1 VRAATRAMTL
11 PDVWLRWAGAAACAD
26 SAIGGLDWPIAAGG
40 EDVARF
46 LSTLL
51 RRWMWLC
58 ADGGQLSASIYD
70 WRMATRPYR
79 SSVRRQAAELTRAK
93 ILDAAERLFE
103 AHGYARITITQ
114 VAEAADVAANT
125 VYTVFGSKGALVAA
139 LMERAA
145 TDPVIAD
152 TLERVES
159 AVDGTEIIR
168 FAAKGTGET
177 VRRHERALAIVYANE
192 TADPL
197 IADAARQADSAQS
210 ERLAEVAA
218 QLVRSGTLRDGVG
231 HAEASDVL
239 AYYLGQASWR
249 SLRRRGWGWQRCE
262 DWLTR
267 QVTTAL
273 LAALNWHE

>member
-1 VRAATRAMTL
+1 
-11 PDVWLRWAGAAACAD
+11 
-26 SAIGGLDWPIAAGG
+26 
-40 EDVARF
+40 
-46 LSTLL
+46 
-51 RRWMWLC
+51 MWLC
-58 ADGGQLSASIYD
+58 AGGGRLSASIYD

-103 AHGYARITITQ
+103 AHGYARITIVQ

-145 TDPVIAD
+145 TDPVIAE

-159 AVDGTEIIR
+159 AVEGTEIIR
-168 FAAKGTGET
+168 FAAKGAGET

-197 IADAARQADSAQS
+197 IADAARQADNAQF
-210 ERLAEVAA
+210 ERFAQVAA
-218 QLVRSGTLRDGVG
+218 RLVRSGTLRDGVG

-249 SLRRRGWGWQRCE
+249 SLRRRGWSWQRCE

-273 LAALNWHE
+273 LVDH